1 MLDVLLPLFLL
12 LALGLA
18 LRAAPTLALRTAPSL
33 AKARKL
39 TPAAYHTLSRRSE
52 WVVSRQGL
60 TVSTST
66 GALNGLPKRAVG
78 CLSMRGKAN
87 ARRFY
92 DAGVAAGCVGCAG
105 ALLGA
110 LWALTR
116 AWGAVWEEAEA
127 HAAHSS
133 ASRLLR
139 RALPPPQPGPREIH
153 SSNPGLVPLIP
164 GVTTPL
170 VHLPTLVLALVLAQL
185 IHEAGHALAAALDD
199 VAPSKLQ
206 FSIHAVVP
214 SASVVFPSSVDYLPT
229 RARARIA
236 TSGPWHNL
244 ILWGCLLGLGWLS
257 PLLWADYSAQGRVV
271 TSISPTSG
279 LRTSLQPG
287 DLITHLDDV
296 SVGGNRDIWEQYLSS
311 SEPPMQEGGW
321 CVPVEEFGAAPSSP
335 CGHRHL
341 VAFTRVGGE
350 EERCLAPHGVFAEPH
365 ARECRCGAQEVC
377 VRLGEAEKILRIRV
391 RKGRRADT
399 VLWSGDRAAVL
410 HAVQVDTS
418 APRLLGSLTRWG
430 ALFLAYFK
438 MASLSLFLFNLLPLP
453 GTDGIQLFTALLS
466 PSRDR
471 PARQLT
477 ATPSRHPTI
486 NPYRYD
492 SGSDDDDD
500 YAPRYEYSG
509 HRREEVWQRR
519 LRRAVEGAT
528 AAVVAGWVL
537 GWAMLALLRSS

>member
-1 MLDVLLPLFLL
+1 MLDVLLPLALL

-39 TPAAYHTLSRRSE
+39 TPAAYRSLSRRSE
-52 WVVSRQGL
+52 WIVSRQGL

-66 GALNGLPKRAVG
+66 GALNGLPKR
-78 CLSMRGKAN
+78 
-87 ARRFY
+87 
-92 DAGVAAGCVGCAG
+92 
-105 ALLGA
+105 
-110 LWALTR
+110 
-116 AWGAVWEEAEA
+116 
-127 HAAHSS
+127 
-133 ASRLLR
+133 
-139 RALPPPQPGPREIH
+139 
-153 SSNPGLVPLIP
+153 IP

-170 VHLPTLVLALVLAQL
+170 SHLPTLVLALVLAQL

-199 VAPSKLQ
+199 VNPSKLQ
-206 FSIHAVVP
+206 FAIHAVVP

-257 PLLWADYSAQGRVV
+257 PFLWADYSSYGRVV
-271 TSISPTSG
+271 TSIAPTSG
-279 LRTSLQPG
+279 LRTSLRPG
-287 DLITHLDDV
+287 DLITHVDDV
-296 SVGGNRDIWEQYLSS
+296 FVGGKRDMWEEYLSS
-311 SEPPMQEGGW
+311 SEPVVLEGGW
-321 CVPVEEFGAAPSSP
+321 CVPAAEFGGAPFAP
-335 CGHRHL
+335 CGERHL
-341 VAFTRVGGE
+341 VAFTRVGEE
-350 EERCLAPHGVFAEPH
+350 EERCLAPHGVFTEPH
-365 ARECRCGAQEVC
+365 ALECGCGVAEVC
-377 VRLGEAEKILRIRV
+377 VRPGVEENILRIRV
-391 RKGRRADT
+391 RKGKRADT
-399 VLWSGDRAAVL
+399 VLWSGDRSAVL

-418 APRLLGSLTRWG
+418 APRLFGSLTRWG
-430 ALFLAYFK
+430 ALFMAYLK
-438 MASLSLFLFNLLPLP
+438 MASLSLYLFNLLPLP
-453 GTDGIQLFTALLS
+453 STDGIQLLTALLA
-466 PSRDR
+466 PTRDR

-500 YAPRYEYSG
+500 YGPGYEYTG

-519 LRRAVEGAT
+519 VRRAVEGAT